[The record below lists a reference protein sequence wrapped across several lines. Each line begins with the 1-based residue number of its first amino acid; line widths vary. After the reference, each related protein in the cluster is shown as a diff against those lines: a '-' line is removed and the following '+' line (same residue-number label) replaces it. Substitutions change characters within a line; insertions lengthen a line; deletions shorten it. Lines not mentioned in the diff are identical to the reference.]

1 MAENKSSKDI
11 IIVVGRQF
19 GSGGRK
25 IGKRLAEEFGLSYYD
40 KEVLSE
46 AARSFGY
53 TPEIF
58 ARYDERRPSPLRSF
72 FSNAFGVADSYET
85 SMSSEGIYERQS
97 RVIRRLADQGG
108 CVFVGRSADY
118 ILREHPGL
126 VSIFLHAPIEK
137 RAEAIVRR
145 GDAPTLEKGMDLAR
159 RLDSER
165 ENFYN
170 YFAGKGWGRADNYH
184 LSLDSSLLG
193 EEASLEL
200 IRTFIR
206 NRFPNFSGR

>member
-1 MAENKSSKDI
+1 MSSSDL

-25 IGKRLAEEFGLSYYD
+25 IGKRLAEEFGLNYYD

-46 AARSFGY
+46 AARRFGY
-53 TPEIF
+53 TPDIF

-72 FSNAFGVADSYET
+72 LSNAFGVADSFES

-97 RVIRRLADQGG
+97 RVIRQLAEEGG

-126 VSIFLHAPIEK
+126 VSVFLHSPIEK
-137 RAEAIVRR
+137 RAEAIVGR
-145 GDAPTLEKGMDLAR
+145 GDAPTLEKGIEIAR

-193 EEASLEL
+193 EKGTFDV